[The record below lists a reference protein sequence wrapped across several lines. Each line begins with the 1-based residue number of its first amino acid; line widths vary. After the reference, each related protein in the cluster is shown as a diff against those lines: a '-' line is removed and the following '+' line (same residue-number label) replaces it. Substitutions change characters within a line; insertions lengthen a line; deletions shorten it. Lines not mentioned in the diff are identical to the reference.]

1 MVRLALRIQYNGSNF
16 SGWQSQAG
24 RRTVQSSLEDALS
37 FVADERIK
45 VVCAGRTDAG
55 VHATGQIVHFDTNA
69 LRTDYSWIF
78 GTNTKLPPDISIQ
91 WARSVPDTFHAR
103 FSAISRSY
111 RYFVY
116 NEPIRSALFYKRAT
130 WEHRK
135 LDITL
140 MQSAAKYWI
149 GRHDF
154 SSFQA
159 KGCQA
164 SSPVRE
170 ILNFDV
176 SQELDCIVFS
186 ITANAFLQH
195 MIRNFAGV
203 LFDIGCGKREI
214 SWANDVLRYRDR
226 SLGGVT
232 AEPDGLYLVHVGYP
246 EEFSIYTES
255 D

>member
-1 MVRLALRIQYNGSNF
+1 MVRIALKVQYNGSNF
-16 SGWQSQAG
+16 SGWQSQIG

-37 FVADERIK
+37 FVADEHIK

-55 VHATGQIVHFDTNA
+55 VHSTGQIVHFDTSA
-69 LRTDYSWIF
+69 VRTDYSWVF

-91 WARSVPDTFHAR
+91 WARFVPETFHAR

-111 RYFVY
+111 RYLVH
-116 NEPIRSALFYKRAT
+116 NEPIRSALYHKRAT

-135 LDITL
+135 LNITL
-140 MQSAAKYWI
+140 MQSATKYWI

-170 ILNFDV
+170 IMAFDI
-176 SQELDCIVFS
+176 SREGDLIVFS
-186 ITANAFLQH
+186 IKANAFLQH

-203 LFDIGCGKREI
+203 LFDIGCRKRAA
-214 SWANDVLRYRDR
+214 SWANEVLLYKNR
-226 SLGGVT
+226 SLGGIT
-232 AEPDGLYLVHVGYP
+232 AEPDGLYLADVGYP
-246 EEFSIYTES
+246 KEFSRYTES
-255 D
+255 Q